1 MNTLKEL
8 RTFIILW
15 LTQALSSLGS
25 SMTGFA
31 LVIWLYNDSGSALTT
46 ALLTVC
52 SYAPYV
58 IVSIFAGAISDK
70 WNKKAV
76 MLVCDSFAALT
87 TVCVLVL
94 LKTGSLRS
102 DENFPYDI
110 SFGEMICDGTILYGE
125 MHLSGKS
132 GEKIT
137 ENTLTMEAD
146 VIINGDMNASR
157 QTAVIFLNENG
168 DGSADAAFSVY
179 TDSEIYNGSSVAI
192 TLFESPVSADSS
204 DSTEFSFN
212 IIDMPQAQSKHIAA
226 DCTSAFTTY
235 TGETTEMRLTDIVL
249 SPLCLSFKGHCGS
262 YESFQ
267 KLTDSPNIRIDLSD
281 GSRLYIDKRQ
291 WQYDR
296 KTSPDIGEKVCETSG
311 FSCSAS
317 SDGGYDISYN
327 AQFRCVLP
335 TDDIVSVTI
344 GDVTVPVE

>member
-1 MNTLKEL
+1 
-8 RTFIILW
+8 
-15 LTQALSSLGS
+15 
-25 SMTGFA
+25 
-31 LVIWLYNDSGSALTT
+31 
-46 ALLTVC
+46 
-52 SYAPYV
+52 
-58 IVSIFAGAISDK
+58 
-70 WNKKAV
+70 
-76 MLVCDSFAALT
+76 
-87 TVCVLVL
+87 
-94 LKTGSLRS
+94 
-102 DENFPYDI
+102 
-110 SFGEMICDGTILYGE
+110 
-125 MHLSGKS
+125 
-132 GEKIT
+132 
-137 ENTLTMEAD
+137 MEAD
-146 VIINGDMNASR
+146 VIINGDTNASR

-226 DCTSAFTTY
+226 DYTSAFTTY

-281 GSRLYIDKRQ
+281 GSCLYIDKRQ

-344 GDVTVPVE
+344 GNVTVPVE

>member
-1 MNTLKEL
+1 MDKYINEYK
-8 RTFIILW
+8 
-15 LTQALSSLGS
+15 
-25 SMTGFA
+25 
-31 LVIWLYNDSGSALTT
+31 SALKTVT
-46 ALLTVC
+46 AERD
-52 SYAPYV
+52 
-58 IVSIFAGAISDK
+58 IVSAAKKRAAENSRPRYIRYAAAAACAVLIMGGTTVYAAQSGWLDRLFGNTSSVISD
-70 WNKKAV
+70 NRSDYAV
-76 MLVCDSFAALT
+76 KTTSFKS
-87 TVCVLVL
+87 V
-94 LKTGSLRS
+94 RS

-125 MHLSGKS
+125 MHLSGKNN
-132 GEKIT
+132 EKIT

-146 VIINGDMNASR
+146 VIINGNTNASR

-168 DGSADAAFSVY
+168 DGSADAAFSVC

-204 DSTEFSFN
+204 DSAEFSFN

-226 DCTSAFTTY
+226 DCASAFTTY

-281 GSRLYIDKRQ
+281 GSCLYIDKRQ

-327 AQFRCVLP
+327 TQFRCVLP